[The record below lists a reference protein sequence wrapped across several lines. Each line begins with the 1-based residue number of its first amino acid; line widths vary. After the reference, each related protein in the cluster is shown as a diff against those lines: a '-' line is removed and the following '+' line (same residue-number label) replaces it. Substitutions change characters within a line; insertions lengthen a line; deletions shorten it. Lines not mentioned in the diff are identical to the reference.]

1 MKKKRERERERETLR
16 EEGTKRDGLL
26 KSTAYK
32 SPRT

>member
-1 MKKKRERERERETLR
+1 MKKKRESERERETLR

>member
-1 MKKKRERERERETLR
+1 MEVGEEEKRETLR
-16 EEGTKRDGLL
+16 EGGTKRDGLL